1 MTPEPSN
8 RSIAEPRVRGHDPYA
23 LHRIA
28 LGALLE
34 RRLPG
39 RSESGE
45 TADVAEFAT
54 FLYRQHLQAAWMRL
68 IEQDGASPE
77 HQPLAEHLREAA
89 KAWALLELPQQRL
102 MTEAHRILDTAGIDY
117 FFAKGAHLRHV
128 IYDDPL
134 ERSAIDIDLFV
145 KESDRDRAIA
155 LFQQAGFETHP
166 LAETISHE
174 LKLTRHS
181 GDIDLHWH
189 LLRPGRIRPGLMDW
203 LFSRRARFDAFQG
216 LDDTASL
223 FVMLVHPA
231 ITKYLLSPTSMLV
244 HQVDQARLIERG
256 RVDWKELEDVLARS
270 GTRTAA
276 WASLYVLR
284 ILADVRAPGDM
295 ERKLSPGRV
304 RRWYLRQWI
313 DRAWITRW
321 FDKRWLVA
329 GFFSLVLQDSVSDA
343 VGALRALPK
352 RRASALVEGQS
363 AAADHR

>member
-1 MTPEPSN
+1 MT
-8 RSIAEPRVRGHDPYA
+8 RVTSTRYE
-23 LHRIA
+23 LHRV
-28 LGALLE
+28 ALLPVLAGQ
-34 RRLPG
+34 RPDAGL
-39 RSESGE
+39 RSLNVDE
-45 TADVAEFAT
+45 AEFVA
-54 FLYRQHLQAAWMRL
+54 FLHQQRLQAAWLRL
-68 IEQDGASPE
+68 IEQAGQTVESSTLLR
-77 HQPLAEHLREAA
+77 QLREAA
-89 KAWALLELPQQRL
+89 KAWAMRELPQRRL
-102 MTEAHRILDTAGIDY
+102 MEEAHRILCAAGIDY

>member
-155 LFQQAGFETHP
+155 LFQQASFETHP

-174 LKLTRHS
+174 LKLTRHN
-181 GDIDLHWH
+181 GDIDLHWQ
-189 LLRPGRIRPGLMDW
+189 LFRPGRLRPGVMDW
-203 LFSRRARFDAFQG
+203 LFSRRERFGEFWG

-231 ITKYLLSPTSMLV
+231 ITKYLLSPTSMLI
-244 HQVDQARLIERG
+244 HQVDQARLIGRG
-256 RVDWKELEDVLARS
+256 RVDWKELESIFERS

-284 ILADVRAPGDM
+284 TLAGVQAP
-295 ERKLSPGRV
+295 ENIEETLRPGRI
-304 RRWYLRQWI
+304 RRGYLRQWI

-321 FDKRWLVA
+321 FERRWLVA
-329 GFFSLVLQDSVSDA
+329 GLFSLALQDTASDA
-343 VGALRALPK
+343 VRALRSL
-352 RRASALVEGQS
+352 RRERGSEPPRMGENQAT
-363 AAADHR
+363 